1 MLQSN
6 GLCFGC
12 GGNSSTLPDE
22 TLSSGRQA
30 VHASAT
36 EPCLTGSPCKD
47 NAEKMERL
55 ARKAAAPQR
64 GMCPFETTVL
74 NTLRYLRRLSG
85 REREREKG
93 VSHGR
98 RVAMGERRHRRRAKR
113 GNPGTGAENTD
124 RCEPWGLAFCLGCGP
139 CIPQA
144 SKQASKHGPRV

>member
-1 MLQSN
+1 MVKVSKNSEICPKDSMTKNSHDYGKAGVASVLFAASEEEQTAQRFQT
-6 GLCFGC
+6 CFRNKAIQC
-12 GGNSSTLPDE
+12 SSRMGSASAVE
-22 TLSSGRQA
+22 EIRAHCQMKHWSSGRQA

-85 REREREKG
+85 RERERERK
-93 VSHGR
+93 V
-98 RVAMGERRHRRRAKR
+98 
-113 GNPGTGAENTD
+113 
-124 RCEPWGLAFCLGCGP
+124 
-139 CIPQA
+139 
-144 SKQASKHGPRV
+144 